1 MDGLTMATYLMLL
14 NWTDQGIRT
23 VKESPKR
30 LDAARKLA
38 KDMGGDIRT
47 VYLTQGAVDLVLVVE
62 MPSDEKLASLVLKLA
77 SYGNVRTTTL
87 KAYSEDEYRKIIGG
101 LN

>member
-1 MDGLTMATYLMLL
+1 
-14 NWTDQGIRT
+14 
-23 VKESPKR
+23 
-30 LDAARKLA
+30 
-38 KDMGGDIRT
+38 
-47 VYLTQGAVDLVLVVE
+47 